1 MLRFPNP
8 GSTMANFVAVYKAVF
23 NRYRGQVVK
32 LDDMVQATVEA
43 NLATSSGYMGKEAI
57 ARSTRRDR
65 SRDPLYNQLK
75 MYAELFRSLG
85 WLRSTESSALNYTFT
100 LLGEQV
106 VAADRHWRSLL
117 GETVLGI
124 VYPSHAIKLRGDRD
138 IRPFAT
144 ILSTMLACNDGLSRD
159 EMIVGPLS
167 ASSDRSE
174 ADMANIAAKVME
186 LREEPAA
193 IKGALNEL
201 KEAGGIQINTLRNYT
216 RWPLAVLRDLGW
228 TERDRE
234 PYRRSNKTFDIHR
247 LTTLGKERAHGL
259 KGAVDLRV
267 NQVDRLPSSQK
278 RALSR
283 HAHFSMMER
292 KGFDISSVTEQ
303 LQRDEETRHGALR
316 KLRLPED
323 KPILFS
329 PFQALSIADLSEIF
343 PQPEA
348 APAER
353 SMQEVIDDTNVGRGP
368 RDHLFVEPTF
378 VASKTEAEGVD
389 ITALKAELRSLRNV
403 HLLADAAAQ
412 AFAHSRREN
421 TKTQFYPLVT
431 HLLQLIGFPS
441 HCSRTGVNYQRLDAY
456 VWLQGLAAPI
466 EIKSP
471 TEELSLSTKAIRQAI
486 ENKVILLARGGLETR
501 RELSTLIVGYQI
513 PNKRADMSMLID
525 DVYAAF
531 GFRIGVLD
539 LHTLAYLAI
548 KAVTELVSLD
558 EKQLSQ
564 LKGFLDV

>member
-1 MLRFPNP
+1 
-8 GSTMANFVAVYKAVF
+8 MANFVAVYKAAF
-23 NRYRGQVVK
+23 KRYRGQVVK

-57 ARSTRRDR
+57 ARLTRKNR

-85 WLRSTESSALNYTFT
+85 WLRSTESSALHYTFT

-124 VYPSHAIKLRGDRD
+124 VYPSHAIKLSGDHD

-167 ASSDRSE
+167 ASSDRSK
-174 ADMANIAAKVME
+174 ADMADIAAKIME

-201 KEAGGIQINTLRNYT
+201 KEARGIQINTLRNYT

-234 PYRRSNKTFDIHR
+234 PYRRSNKTFEIHR
-247 LTTLGKERAHGL
+247 LTALGKERAHSL

-267 NQVDRLPSSQK
+267 NQVDRLPFNQK

-292 KGFDISSVTEQ
+292 TGFDVSSVAEQ
-303 LQRDEETRHGALR
+303 LQRDEETRREALR

-329 PFQALSIADLSEIF
+329 PFQTLSIADLSEIF

-348 APAER
+348 APAGL
-353 SMQEVIDDTNVGRGP
+353 SMQEVIDGTNVGRGS
-368 RDHLFVEPTF
+368 RDHLFVAPTF

-389 ITALKAELRSLRNV
+389 LTALKAELRSLRNA
-403 HLLADAAAQ
+403 HLSADAAAQ

-431 HLLQLIGFPS
+431 HLLQLIEFPS
-441 HCSRTGVNYQRLDAY
+441 HCSRNGVNYQRWDAY
-456 VWLQGLAAPI
+456 VWLHSLAMPI

-471 TEELSLSTKAIRQAI
+471 PEELFLSTKAIRQAI
-486 ENKVILLARGGLETR
+486 ENKVILLARGGMETQ

-513 PNKRADMSMLID
+513 PNERAEMSMLID

-539 LHTLAYLAI
+539 LHTLAYVAI
-548 KAVTELVSLD
+548 KAVTESVSID
-558 EKQLSQ
+558 EKQLSH

>member
-1 MLRFPNP
+1 
-8 GSTMANFVAVYKAVF
+8 MANFVAVYKAAF
-23 NRYRGQVVK
+23 KRYRGQVVQ

-43 NLATSSGYMGKEAI
+43 NLATSSGYMGTEAI
-57 ARSTRRDR
+57 ARSTRKDR

-124 VYPSHAIKLRGDRD
+124 VYPSHTLELHGDRD
-138 IRPFAT
+138 TRPFAA
-144 ILSTMLACNDGLSRD
+144 ILSTMLACNNGLSRD

-167 ASSDRSE
+167 ASSDRSK
-174 ADMANIAAKVME
+174 ADMDDIATKIMG

-193 IKGALNEL
+193 IKGALDEL
-201 KEAGGIQINTLRNYT
+201 KEARGIQIDTLRNYT

-228 TERDRE
+228 TEKDRE
-234 PYRRSNKTFDIHR
+234 PYLRNNKTFEIHR
-247 LTTLGKERAHGL
+247 LTALGKERAHGL

-267 NQVDRLPSSQK
+267 DQVDQLSSSQK
-278 RALSR
+278 HALSR

-292 KGFDISSVTEQ
+292 TGFDVSSVTEQ
-303 LQRDEETRHGALR
+303 LQRDEETRREALR
-316 KLRLPED
+316 KLRRPED

-329 PFQALSIADLSEIF
+329 PFQSLSIADLSEIF
-343 PQPEA
+343 PRPAA
-348 APAER
+348 APTGR
-353 SMQEVIDDTNVGRGP
+353 SMQEVIDGTNVGRGT
-368 RDHLFVEPTF
+368 RDHLFVAPTF

-389 ITALKAELRSLRNV
+389 LTALKAELRSLRKV
-403 HLLADAAAQ
+403 HLSANAAAR
-412 AFAHSRREN
+412 AFAHSRRES

-441 HCSRTGVNYQRLDAY
+441 HCSRNGVNYQRWDAY
-456 VWLQGLAAPI
+456 VWLHGLAVPI

-486 ENKVILLARGGLETR
+486 ENKVILLARGGMETR

-513 PNKRADMSMLID
+513 PNERAEMSMLID

-539 LHTLAYLAI
+539 LHTLAYVAI
-548 KAVTELVSLD
+548 KAVTELVSID
-558 EKQLSQ
+558 DKQLSH

>member
-1 MLRFPNP
+1 
-8 GSTMANFVAVYKAVF
+8 MANFVAVYKATF
-23 NRYRGQVVK
+23 KRYRGQVVK

-57 ARSTRRDR
+57 ARSTRKDR

-85 WLRSTESSALNYTFT
+85 WLRSTESSALHYTFT

-124 VYPSHAIKLRGDRD
+124 VYPSHAIELRGDHD

-144 ILSTMLACNDGLSRD
+144 ILSTMLACNNGLSRD

-167 ASSDRSE
+167 ALSDRSE
-174 ADMANIAAKVME
+174 ADMADIAAKIME

-201 KEAGGIQINTLRNYT
+201 KEARGIQINTLRNYT

-228 TERDRE
+228 TERDKE
-234 PYRRSNKTFDIHR
+234 PYRRNNKTFDIHR
-247 LTTLGKERAHGL
+247 LTALGKERAHGL
-259 KGAVDLRV
+259 KEAVDLRID
-267 NQVDRLPSSQK
+267 QVDQLPSSQK

-292 KGFDISSVTEQ
+292 TGFDVSSVTEQ
-303 LQRDEETRHGALR
+303 LQRDEETRREALR

-329 PFQALSIADLSEIF
+329 PFQSLSIADLSEIF

-348 APAER
+348 APVER
-353 SMQEVIDDTNVGRGP
+353 SMEEVIDGTNVGRGP
-368 RDHLFVEPTF
+368 RDHLFVAPTF

-389 ITALKAELRSLRNV
+389 LTALKAELRSLRNA
-403 HLLADAAAQ
+403 HLSADAAAQ

-441 HCSRTGVNYQRLDAY
+441 HCSRNGVNSQRWDAY
-456 VWLQGLAAPI
+456 VWLHGLAVPI

-486 ENKVILLARGGLETR
+486 ENKVILLARGGMETQ

-513 PNKRADMSMLID
+513 PNERAEMSMLID

-539 LHTLAYLAI
+539 LHTLAYVAI
-548 KAVTELVSLD
+548 KAVTESVSID
-558 EKQLSQ
+558 EKQLSH

>member
-8 GSTMANFVAVYKAVF
+8 GSTMANFVAVYKAAF
-23 NRYRGQVVK
+23 KRYRGQVVK

-57 ARSTRRDR
+57 ARSTRQDR

-124 VYPSHAIKLRGDRD
+124 VYPSHAIELHGDHD

-174 ADMANIAAKVME
+174 ADMADIAAKVMG

-201 KEAGGIQINTLRNYT
+201 KEARGIQINTLRNYT

-234 PYRRSNKTFDIHR
+234 PYRRNNKTFEIHR
-247 LTTLGKERAHGL
+247 LTALGKERAHGL

-267 NQVDRLPSSQK
+267 DQVDRLSSSQK
-278 RALSR
+278 HALSR

-292 KGFDISSVTEQ
+292 TGFDVSSATKQ
-303 LQRDEETRHGALR
+303 LQRDEATRREALR
-316 KLRLPED
+316 KLRLPEN

-329 PFQALSIADLSEIF
+329 PFQSLSIADLSEIF

-353 SMQEVIDDTNVGRGP
+353 SMQEVIDGTNVGRGP

-389 ITALKAELRSLRNV
+389 LTPLKAELRSLQNV
-403 HLLADAAAQ
+403 HLSADAAAQ

-441 HCSRTGVNYQRLDAY
+441 HCSRNGVNYQRWDAY
-456 VWLQGLAAPI
+456 VWLHGLAVPI

-471 TEELSLSTKAIRQAI
+471 TEELSLSTKAVRQAI
-486 ENKVILLARGGLETR
+486 ENKVILLARGGMETQ

-513 PNKRADMSMLID
+513 PNERAEMSMLID
-525 DVYAAF
+525 DVYATF

-539 LHTLAYLAI
+539 LHTLAYVAI
-548 KAVTELVSLD
+548 KAVTELVSID
-558 EKQLSQ
+558 EKQLSH

>member
-8 GSTMANFVAVYKAVF
+8 SSTIANFVAVYKASF
-23 NRYRGQVVK
+23 KRYRGQVVR
-32 LDDMVQATVEA
+32 LDDMVRSTVEA

-57 ARSTRRDR
+57 ARSTRKNR
-65 SRDPLYNQLK
+65 SLDPLYNQLK

-124 VYPSHAIKLRGDRD
+124 VYPNHAIKLSGDHD
-138 IRPFAT
+138 IRPFVA

-159 EMIVGPLS
+159 EMIIGPLS

-174 ADMANIAAKVME
+174 ADMADIAAKVMG

-193 IKGALNEL
+193 IKGALDEL
-201 KEAGGIQINTLRNYT
+201 KEERGIQIDTLRNYT

-234 PYRRSNKTFDIHR
+234 PYRRNNKTFDIHR
-247 LTTLGKERAHGL
+247 LTALGKERAHGL

-267 NQVDRLPSSQK
+267 DQVDRLSASQK
-278 RALSR
+278 HALSR

-292 KGFDISSVTEQ
+292 TGFDVSSVTEQ
-303 LQRDEETRHGALR
+303 LQRDEETRREALR
-316 KLRLPED
+316 KLRLPEN

-329 PFQALSIADLSEIF
+329 PFQTLSIADLSEIF
-343 PQPEA
+343 PQPAA

-353 SMQEVIDDTNVGRGP
+353 SMQEVIDGTNVGRGP

-389 ITALKAELRSLRNV
+389 LTALKAELRSLRNA
-403 HLLADAAAQ
+403 HLSADAAAQ
-412 AFAHSRREN
+412 AFTHSRREN
-421 TKTQFYPLVT
+421 TEKQFYPLVT
-431 HLLQLIGFPS
+431 HLLQLMGFPS
-441 HCSRTGVNYQRLDAY
+441 YCSRKGVNYQRSDAY
-456 VWLQGLAAPI
+456 VWLHGLAMPI

-471 TEELSLSTKAIRQAI
+471 AEELSLSTKAIRQAI
-486 ENKVILLARGGLETR
+486 ENKVILLARDELKTE

-513 PNKRADMSMLID
+513 PNERAEMSMLID

-539 LHTLAYLAI
+539 LRTLAYMAT
-548 KAVTELVSLD
+548 KAVTELVSID
-558 EKQLSQ
+558 DKQLSH

>member
-1 MLRFPNP
+1 
-8 GSTMANFVAVYKAVF
+8 MANFVAVYKAAF
-23 NRYRGQVVK
+23 KRYRGQVVK

-57 ARSTRRDR
+57 ARSTRKNR

-85 WLRSTESSALNYTFT
+85 WLRSTESSALHYTFT

-124 VYPSHAIKLRGDRD
+124 VYPSHVIKLSGDHD
-138 IRPFAT
+138 VRPFAA

-174 ADMANIAAKVME
+174 ADMADIVAKVMG

-193 IKGALNEL
+193 IKGALKEL
-201 KEAGGIQINTLRNYT
+201 KEARGIQINTLRNYT
-216 RWPLAVLRDLGW
+216 RWPLAVLRDLRW

-247 LTTLGKERAHGL
+247 LTALGKERAHSL

-267 NQVDRLPSSQK
+267 NQVDRLPFNQK

-292 KGFDISSVTEQ
+292 TGFDVSSVTEQ
-303 LQRDEETRHGALR
+303 LQRDEETRREALR
-316 KLRLPED
+316 KLRLPEN

-329 PFQALSIADLSEIF
+329 PFQSLSIADLSEIF

-348 APAER
+348 APAGL
-353 SMQEVIDDTNVGRGP
+353 SMQEVIDGTNVGRGP

-389 ITALKAELRSLRNV
+389 LTPLKAELRSLRNV
-403 HLLADAAAQ
+403 HLSADAAAQ
-412 AFAHSRREN
+412 AFMQSRREN

-441 HCSRTGVNYQRLDAY
+441 HCSRNGVNY
-456 VWLQGLAAPI
+456 
-466 EIKSP
+466 
-471 TEELSLSTKAIRQAI
+471 
-486 ENKVILLARGGLETR
+486 
-501 RELSTLIVGYQI
+501 
-513 PNKRADMSMLID
+513 
-525 DVYAAF
+525 
-531 GFRIGVLD
+531 
-539 LHTLAYLAI
+539 
-548 KAVTELVSLD
+548 
-558 EKQLSQ
+558 
-564 LKGFLDV
+564 

>member
-1 MLRFPNP
+1 
-8 GSTMANFVAVYKAVF
+8 MANFVAVYKATF
-23 NRYRGQVVK
+23 KRYRGQVVK

-57 ARSTRRDR
+57 ARSTRKDR

-106 VAADRHWRSLL
+106 VAADRYWRSLL

-124 VYPSHAIKLRGDRD
+124 VYPSHAIELRGDHD
-138 IRPFAT
+138 TRPFAA
-144 ILSTMLACNDGLSRD
+144 ILSTMLACNNGLSRD

-167 ASSDRSE
+167 ASSDRSK
-174 ADMANIAAKVME
+174 ADIADIAAKIME

-193 IKGALNEL
+193 IKDALNEL
-201 KEAGGIQINTLRNYT
+201 KKARGIQINTLRNYT

-234 PYRRSNKTFDIHR
+234 PYRRNNKTFDIHR
-247 LTTLGKERAHGL
+247 LTELGKERAHGL

-267 NQVDRLPSSQK
+267 DQVDQLPSSQK
-278 RALSR
+278 RALAR

-292 KGFDISSVTEQ
+292 TGFDVSSLAEQ
-303 LQRDEETRHGALR
+303 LQRDEETRREALR

-329 PFQALSIADLSEIF
+329 PFQSLSIADLSEIF
-343 PQPEA
+343 PQPEV
-348 APAER
+348 APAGR
-353 SMQEVIDDTNVGRGP
+353 SMQEVIDGTNVGRGT
-368 RDHLFVEPTF
+368 RDHLFVAPTF
-378 VASKTEAEGVD
+378 VAGKTEAEGVD
-389 ITALKAELRSLRNV
+389 LTPLKAELRSLQNV
-403 HLLADAAAQ
+403 HLSDDTAAQ

-421 TKTQFYPLVT
+421 TQTQFYPLVT

-441 HCSRTGVNYQRLDAY
+441 HCSRTGVNYQRWDAY
-456 VWLQGLAAPI
+456 VWLHGLAVPI

-471 TEELSLSTKAIRQAI
+471 TEELFLSTKAIRQAI
-486 ENKVILLARGGLETR
+486 ENKVILLARGGMETQ
-501 RELSTLIVGYQI
+501 RELSTLIVGYKI
-513 PNKRADMSMLID
+513 PNERAEMSMLID

-539 LHTLAYLAI
+539 LHTLAYVAI
-548 KAVTELVSLD
+548 RAVTELVSID
-558 EKQLSQ
+558 EKQLSH

>member
-1 MLRFPNP
+1 
-8 GSTMANFVAVYKAVF
+8 MANFVAVYKAVF

-124 VYPSHAIKLRGDRD
+124 VYPSYAIELRGNHD

-174 ADMANIAAKVME
+174 ASMADIAAKVME

-228 TERDRE
+228 TEKDRE

-247 LTTLGKERAHGL
+247 LTALGKERARGL

-292 KGFDISSVTEQ
+292 TGFDVSSVTEQ
-303 LQRDEETRHGALR
+303 LQRDEETRRGALR

-329 PFQALSIADLSEIF
+329 PFQALSIADLSKIF

-353 SMQEVIDDTNVGRGP
+353 SMQEVIDGTNVGRGP
-368 RDHLFVEPTF
+368 RAHLFVEPTF

-389 ITALKAELRSLRNV
+389 LTSLKAELRSLWNV
-403 HLLADAAAQ
+403 HLSADAAAQ

-456 VWLQGLAAPI
+456 VWLHGLAVPI

-471 TEELSLSTKAIRQAI
+471 AEELYLSTKAIRQAI
-486 ENKVILLARGGLETR
+486 ENKVILIARGGMNTR

-513 PNKRADMSMLID
+513 PNERAEMSMLID

-548 KAVTELVSLD
+548 KAVTELVSID
-558 EKQLSQ
+558 EKQLSH

>member
-1 MLRFPNP
+1 
-8 GSTMANFVAVYKAVF
+8 MANFVAVYKAAF
-23 NRYRGQVVK
+23 KRYRGQVVK

-57 ARSTRRDR
+57 ARSTRKDR
-65 SRDPLYNQLK
+65 SRDPLYNLLK

-100 LLGEQV
+100 LLGGQV

-124 VYPSHAIKLRGDRD
+124 VYPSHAIELRGDHD

-167 ASSDRSE
+167 ASSDRSK
-174 ADMANIAAKVME
+174 ADMADIAAKVME

-201 KEAGGIQINTLRNYT
+201 KEARGIQINTLQNYT
-216 RWPLAVLRDLGW
+216 RWPLAVLRDLRW

-234 PYRRSNKTFDIHR
+234 PYRRSSKTFDIHR
-247 LTTLGKERAHGL
+247 LTALGKERANSL
-259 KGAVDLRV
+259 KEAVDLRAD
-267 NQVDRLPSSQK
+267 QVDQLSSGQK

-292 KGFDISSVTEQ
+292 TGFDVSSVAEQ
-303 LQRDEETRHGALR
+303 LQRDEETRREALR

-329 PFQALSIADLSEIF
+329 PFQTLSIADLSEIF

-353 SMQEVIDDTNVGRGP
+353 SMQEVIDGTNVGRGT
-368 RDHLFVEPTF
+368 RDHLFVAPTF

-389 ITALKAELRSLRNV
+389 LTALKAELQSLRNV
-403 HLLADAAAQ
+403 HLSADAAAQ
-412 AFAHSRREN
+412 AFAHSRRGN

-441 HCSRTGVNYQRLDAY
+441 HCSRNGVNYQRWDAY
-456 VWLQGLAAPI
+456 VWLHGLAVPI

-486 ENKVILLARGGLETR
+486 ENKVILLARGGMETH

-513 PNKRADMSMLID
+513 PNERAEMSMLID

-539 LHTLAYLAI
+539 LHTLAYVAI
-548 KAVTELVSLD
+548 KAVTELVSID
-558 EKQLSQ
+558 EKQLSH

>member
-1 MLRFPNP
+1 
-8 GSTMANFVAVYKAVF
+8 MANFVAVYKATF
-23 NRYRGQVVK
+23 KRYRGQVVK

-57 ARSTRRDR
+57 ARSTRKDR

-85 WLRSTESSALNYTFT
+85 WLRSTESSALHYTFT

-124 VYPSHAIKLRGDRD
+124 VYPSHVIELRGDHD

-167 ASSDRSE
+167 ASSDRSK
-174 ADMANIAAKVME
+174 ADMVDIATKVME

-193 IKGALNEL
+193 IKGALDEL
-201 KEAGGIQINTLRNYT
+201 KKARGIQINTLRNYT
-216 RWPLAVLRDLGW
+216 RWPLAVLRDIGW

-234 PYRRSNKTFDIHR
+234 PYRRNNKTFEIHR
-247 LTTLGKERAHGL
+247 LTALGKERAHSL
-259 KGAVDLRV
+259 KEAVDLRV
-267 NQVDRLPSSQK
+267 NQVDRLPFNQK
-278 RALSR
+278 CALSR

-292 KGFDISSVTEQ
+292 TGFDVSSVAEQ
-303 LQRDEETRHGALR
+303 LQREEETRREALR
-316 KLRLPED
+316 ELRLPED

-329 PFQALSIADLSEIF
+329 PFQALPLADLSEIF

-348 APAER
+348 APAGL
-353 SMQEVIDDTNVGRGP
+353 SMQEVIDGTNVGRGS
-368 RDHLFVEPTF
+368 RDHLFVAPTF

-389 ITALKAELRSLRNV
+389 LTALKAELRSLRNA
-403 HLLADAAAQ
+403 HLSADAAAQ
-412 AFAHSRREN
+412 AFVHSRREN
-421 TKTQFYPLVT
+421 TKTQFYPLVP

-441 HCSRTGVNYQRLDAY
+441 HCSRNGVNYQRWDAY
-456 VWLQGLAAPI
+456 VWLHGLAVPI

-471 TEELSLSTKAIRQAI
+471 TEELFLSTKAIRQAI
-486 ENKVILLARGGLETR
+486 ENKIILLARGGMETQ

-513 PNKRADMSMLID
+513 PNERAEMSMLID

-539 LHTLAYLAI
+539 LHTLAYVAI
-548 KAVTELVSLD
+548 KAITESVSID
-558 EKQLSQ
+558 EKQLSH

>member
-1 MLRFPNP
+1 
-8 GSTMANFVAVYKAVF
+8 MANFVAVYKAAF
-23 NRYRGQVVK
+23 KRYRGQVVK

-57 ARSTRRDR
+57 ARSTRKDR

-124 VYPSHAIKLRGDRD
+124 VYPSHVIELRGDHD

-167 ASSDRSE
+167 ASSDRSK
-174 ADMANIAAKVME
+174 ADMVDIATKVME

-193 IKGALNEL
+193 IKGALDEL
-201 KEAGGIQINTLRNYT
+201 KKARGIQINTLRNYT
-216 RWPLAVLRDLGW
+216 RWPLAVLRDIGW
-228 TERDRE
+228 TERDRK
-234 PYRRSNKTFDIHR
+234 PYRRNNKTFEIHR
-247 LTTLGKERAHGL
+247 LTALGKERAHSL
-259 KGAVDLRV
+259 KEAVDLRV
-267 NQVDRLPSSQK
+267 NQVDRLPFNQK
-278 RALSR
+278 CALSR

-292 KGFDISSVTEQ
+292 TGFDVSSVAEQ
-303 LQRDEETRHGALR
+303 LQREEETRREALR
-316 KLRLPED
+316 ELRLPED

-348 APAER
+348 APVGR
-353 SMQEVIDDTNVGRGP
+353 YMQEVIDGTNVGRGP
-368 RDHLFVEPTF
+368 RDHLFVAPTF
-378 VASKTEAEGVD
+378 VASRTEAEGVD
-389 ITALKAELRSLRNV
+389 LTALKTELRSLRNV
-403 HLLADAAAQ
+403 HLSADAAAQ

-441 HCSRTGVNYQRLDAY
+441 HCSRNGVNYQRWDAY
-456 VWLQGLAAPI
+456 VWLHSLAMPI

-471 TEELSLSTKAIRQAI
+471 PEELFLSTKAIRQAI
-486 ENKVILLARGGLETR
+486 ENKVILLRVAGWR
-501 RELSTLIVGYQI
+501 RNANY
-513 PNKRADMSMLID
+513 PP
-525 DVYAAF
+525 
-531 GFRIGVLD
+531 
-539 LHTLAYLAI
+539 
-548 KAVTELVSLD
+548 
-558 EKQLSQ
+558 
-564 LKGFLDV
+564 

>member
-8 GSTMANFVAVYKAVF
+8 GSTMANFVAVYKAAF
-23 NRYRGQVVK
+23 KRYRGQVIK

-43 NLATSSGYMGKEAI
+43 NLATSSGYMGREAI
-57 ARSTRRDR
+57 ARSTRKDR

-85 WLRSTESSALNYTFT
+85 WLRSTESAALNYTFT

-124 VYPSHAIKLRGDRD
+124 VYPSHAIELRGDHD
-138 IRPFAT
+138 TRPFAA
-144 ILSTMLACNDGLSRD
+144 ILSTMLACNNGLSRD

-167 ASSDRSE
+167 ASSDRSK
-174 ADMANIAAKVME
+174 ADIADIAAKIME

-193 IKGALNEL
+193 IKDALNEL
-201 KEAGGIQINTLRNYT
+201 KKARGIQINTLRNYT

-228 TERDRE
+228 TEKDRE
-234 PYRRSNKTFDIHR
+234 PYRLSNKTFDIHR
-247 LTTLGKERAHGL
+247 LTALGKERAHGL

-267 NQVDRLPSSQK
+267 DQVDRLSSRQK
-278 RALSR
+278 HALSR

-292 KGFDISSVTEQ
+292 TGFDVSSVTEQ
-303 LQRDEETRHGALR
+303 LQRDEETRREALR

-329 PFQALSIADLSEIF
+329 PFQSLSIADLSEIF

-353 SMQEVIDDTNVGRGP
+353 SMQEVIDGTNVGRGP

-389 ITALKAELRSLRNV
+389 LTPLKAELRSLQNV
-403 HLLADAAAQ
+403 HLSADTAAQ

-421 TKTQFYPLVT
+421 TQTQFYPLVT

-441 HCSRTGVNYQRLDAY
+441 CCSRTGVNYQRWDAH
-456 VWLQGLAAPI
+456 VWLCGLAVPI

-486 ENKVILLARGGLETR
+486 ENKVILLARGGMETQ

-513 PNKRADMSMLID
+513 PNERAEMSMLID
-525 DVYAAF
+525 DVYATF

-539 LHTLAYLAI
+539 LHTLAYVAI
-548 KAVTELVSLD
+548 KAVAELVSID
-558 EKQLSQ
+558 EKQLSH

>member
-1 MLRFPNP
+1 
-8 GSTMANFVAVYKAVF
+8 MANFVAVYKAAF
-23 NRYRGQVVK
+23 KRYRGQVIK
-32 LDDMVQATVEA
+32 LDDMVQVTVEA

-57 ARSTRRDR
+57 ARSTRKDR
-65 SRDPLYNQLK
+65 SRDPLYNLLK

-117 GETVLGI
+117 GETVLGL
-124 VYPSHAIKLRGDRD
+124 VYPSHAIELRGDHD

-167 ASSDRSE
+167 ASSDRSK
-174 ADMANIAAKVME
+174 ADIADIAAKIMG

-201 KEAGGIQINTLRNYT
+201 KKARGIQINTLQNYT
-216 RWPLAVLRDLGW
+216 RWPLAVLRDLRW

-234 PYRRSNKTFDIHR
+234 PYRRSSKTFDIHR
-247 LTTLGKERAHGL
+247 LTALGKERANSL
-259 KGAVDLRV
+259 KEAVDLRAD
-267 NQVDRLPSSQK
+267 QVDQLSSGQK

-292 KGFDISSVTEQ
+292 TGFDVSSVTEQ
-303 LQRDEETRHGALR
+303 LQRDEETRREALR
-316 KLRLPED
+316 ELRLPED

-329 PFQALSIADLSEIF
+329 PFQTLSIADLSEIF

-353 SMQEVIDDTNVGRGP
+353 SMQEVIDGTNVGRGT
-368 RDHLFVEPTF
+368 RDHLFVAPTF

-389 ITALKAELRSLRNV
+389 LTALKAELQSLRNV
-403 HLLADAAAQ
+403 HLSADAAAQ
-412 AFAHSRREN
+412 AFAHSRRGN

-441 HCSRTGVNYQRLDAY
+441 HCSRNGVNYQRWDAY
-456 VWLQGLAAPI
+456 VWLHGLAVPI

-486 ENKVILLARGGLETR
+486 ENKVILLARGGMETH

-513 PNKRADMSMLID
+513 PNERAEMSMLID

-539 LHTLAYLAI
+539 LHTLAYVAI
-548 KAVTELVSLD
+548 KAVTELVSID
-558 EKQLSQ
+558 EKQLSH